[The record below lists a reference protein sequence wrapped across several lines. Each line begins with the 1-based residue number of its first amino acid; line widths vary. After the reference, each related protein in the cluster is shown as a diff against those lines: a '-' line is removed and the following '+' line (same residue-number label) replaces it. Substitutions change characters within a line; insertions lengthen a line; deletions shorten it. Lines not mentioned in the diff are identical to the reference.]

1 MLWDAV
7 SDLPLT
13 IDGYELERRELVLGP
28 EFTRVTTT
36 IHLRGG
42 GHEGLGE
49 DVVYDVEDHD
59 AALEQGA
66 TLPLAQDGAAT
77 LADFSDRLAG
87 LELFPQPPVRD
98 VSPLYRTW
106 AYESAALDLALR
118 QAGTSLAERLGRPV
132 QPLHYVVSMR
142 LPDPPDLAPVHD
154 RLERY
159 PGLRLKLDA
168 QPSWDDAVLDE
179 LQATGAV
186 ASFDLKGRY
195 TGTVVDVPADPAL
208 YERILARFPEA
219 WLEDPHPDPG
229 VERVLA
235 GHWDRVTW
243 DAPIHGIA
251 DIEALPHAPR
261 MVNVKPSRV
270 GGLKSLSDTYA
281 YCERHGIGMY
291 GGGQT
296 ELGVGRGHIQL
307 LAALFHPDTPNDVAP
322 GGFNTPQPPDGLPTS
337 PMDVRPDARGF
348 RAGG

>member
-1 MLWDAV
+1 VLWDRVA
-7 SDLPLT
+7 DLPLA
-13 IDGYELERRELVLGP
+13 IEGYELERRELVLNA

-36 IHLRGG
+36 IHLRGA

-59 AALEQGA
+59 AALAHGP
-66 TLPLAQDGAAT
+66 TLPLAQRDGT
-77 LADFSDRLAG
+77 LAGFSERLQQ
-87 LELFPQPPVRD
+87 LDLFPQPPVRD

-118 QAGTSLAERLGRPV
+118 QAGTSLAERLERPV
-132 QPLHYVVSMR
+132 HPLRYVVSMR

-154 RLERY
+154 RLARY
-159 PGLRLKLDA
+159 PGLELKLDA

-179 LQATGAV
+179 LRATNAV

-195 TGTVVDVPADPAL
+195 TGTIVDVPGDPAL
-208 YERILARFPEA
+208 YERILARFPGA
-219 WLEDPHPDPG
+219 WLEDPHPDPE
-229 VERVLA
+229 VERVLD
-235 GHWDRVTW
+235 GHWDQVTW

-261 MVNVKPSRV
+261 MVNVKPSRI
-270 GGLKSLSDTYA
+270 GGLQALSDTYA
-281 YCERHGIGMY
+281 YCEERGIGMY

-307 LAALFHPDTPNDVAP
+307 LAALFHADTPNDVAP
-322 GGFNTPQPPDGLPTS
+322 GGFNHPDLPDGLPTS
-337 PMDVRPDARGF
+337 PMDVRPDPLGF